1 MEWFV
6 EAIKKAVLHVYVN
19 IFRKLKE
26 RKKAFWL
33 QVPREMSRSLLYTLH
48 FIYAKS
54 LVLILPSWCPLDQ
67 KVPNSSHN

>member
-19 IFRKLKE
+19 IFRKLK

-33 QVPREMSRSLLYTLH
+33 QVPREMVPFSTLH